1 MRQTLR
7 RRCLL
12 AVREFWFG
20 RVDAGLIR
28 LLARLPAPASDLLCA
43 IICRVGYTIVGFA
56 DGAEQNLRHALRC
69 PPAQARSLLYQQY
82 TNVLRARVD
91 LQRWL
96 AAPRRHEPSLGAA
109 NERYLNAAL
118 ARGNGAVLVTVHTV
132 GIAPTLWPLAASVQA
147 SGLSIGIVVA
157 DSPLASVRTYPPA
170 FDRPS
175 AVRNIM
181 RELAHGGL
189 VLVWADA
196 LWYPGRRAWTQRFL
210 NADCRFPIGPIAIA
224 RLSQASIVP
233 FIALRAGPGKYAI
246 EIFPPLDPP
255 ARDDHAGDGR
265 VIDSLLVLYERAI
278 RAHPEQYLT
287 YPWLDPNAEGAAAA
301 TAPSVNEQPAP
312 RRSPGV

>member
-7 RRCLL
+7 RRRVL
-12 AVREFWFG
+12 AARKIWVG
-20 RVDAGLIR
+20 RVEAGLVR
-28 LLARLPAPASDLLCA
+28 LLARLPAPVSDLLCA

-56 DGAEQNLRHALRC
+56 DGAEQRLCHALRC
-69 PPAQARSLLYQQY
+69 SPAQARSLLYQQY
-82 TNVLRARVD
+82 ANALRARVD
-91 LQRWL
+91 MQRWL
-96 AAPRRHEPSLGAA
+96 IAPRRQEPRLGAE
-109 NERYLNAAL
+109 NERYLKAAL

-147 SGLSIGIVVA
+147 SGTSIGIVAA
-157 DSPLASVRTYPPA
+157 DSPLESVRTYPPT

-181 RELAHGGL
+181 RELANGGL
-189 VLVWADA
+189 ILVWADA

-210 NADCRFPIGPIAIA
+210 NANCRIPIGPIAIA
-224 RLSQASIVP
+224 RLCQAPIVP
-233 FIALRAGPGKYAI
+233 FVALRTGPGTYAI

-287 YPWLDPNAEGAAAA
+287 YPWLDPNAEGAAPV
-301 TAPSVNEQPAP
+301 TAPSVNEHPSP
-312 RRSPGV
+312 RRSPGL